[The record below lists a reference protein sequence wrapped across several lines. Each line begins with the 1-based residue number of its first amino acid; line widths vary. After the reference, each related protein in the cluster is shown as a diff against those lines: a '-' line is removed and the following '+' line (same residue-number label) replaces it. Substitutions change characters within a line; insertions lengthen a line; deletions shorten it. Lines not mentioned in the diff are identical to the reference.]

1 MKKNTLLRTATA
13 LTVAALFTA
22 CGDNASAPTD
32 AGVSASVSAA
42 TTLDVA
48 TVSGDAAKED
58 VEMIKVNRGAFGI
71 TQAIDFERFSR
82 WESCPFDA
90 TAKRF
95 VCVDKV
101 RGPFTYARSYAYL
114 DQAGV
119 AQTAYS
125 GTSTASA
132 NFKWSLNG
140 TITKER
146 WSGSMSRNRD
156 ITLSGL
162 LGANANV
169 TVNGTG
175 TAERQRTTFL
185 RDSAGPNGLTREYNL
200 ESSLAIANVV
210 TPAIRLPDAWPVSG
224 TITRNYKV
232 TRTDATN
239 GITTTT
245 RNSVVTFNGTQFADL
260 VVNGKAF
267 TIDLATGK
275 VTEKVTVG

>member
-1 MKKNTLLRTATA
+1 MEKNTLLRAATA

-22 CGDNASAPTD
+22 CGDSANSPTD
-32 AGVSASVSAA
+32 PGVSASVTAA

-48 TVSGDAAKED
+48 TVAGDAAKED
-58 VEMIKVNRGAFGI
+58 VEMFKVNRGAFGI
-71 TQAIDFERFSR
+71 AQATDFERFSR

-101 RGPFTYARSYAYL
+101 RGPFTSTRSYAYL
-114 DQAGV
+114 DAAGV

-125 GTSTASA
+125 AATTASA
-132 NFKWSLNG
+132 NFKWSLAG
-140 TITKER
+140 TITKDR
-146 WSGSMSRNRD
+146 WSGSVSRNRD

-162 LGANANV
+162 LGANNTV
-169 TVNGTG
+169 TVNGTAA
-175 TAERQRTTFL
+175 TERQRTTFL
-185 RDSAGPNGLTREYNL
+185 RDSAGPNGLTRDYSL

-239 GITTTT
+239 GTTTTT
-245 RNSVVTFNGTQFADL
+245 RNSVVTFNGTQLADL

-267 TIDLATGK
+267 TIDLVTGK
-275 VTEKVTVG
+275 VTAK